1 MHVAGADTKDG
12 SGAQLVGEAHAE
24 TPREDVET
32 LVQNM
37 DMDGLNCHKMGTKT
51 GYLGVLRSISVV
63 KARPAAAASFVHR
76 RRGGPHPRF
85 VPRRKVST
93 LACHT
98 SCAKLQPCSPRA
110 AAADEGRGG
119 RAAASPVAGARGKC
133 RAVKTK

>member
-63 KARPAAAASFVHR
+63 KARQQLHRSCTAAAAGRIPASSH
-76 RRGGPHPRF
+76 GGR
-85 VPRRKVST
+85 
-93 LACHT
+93 CHT
-98 SCAKLQPCSPRA
+98 RLPHRLC
-110 AAADEGRGG
+110 
-119 RAAASPVAGARGKC
+119 
-133 RAVKTK
+133 